1 MKKNNVRFAH
11 VLCYFISLYSIVLIF
26 TMNVKSDSYKTHW
39 NILGFYDQWKRKSD
53 LNMSHGEMSDFV
65 SFALFEFTLVIKRRN
80 SDFVE
85 SLKYIL
91 IKKDMLPGLN
101 MSHGKMFDS
110 VSFPLLWFTL
120 VIKLRNFH
128 FKGAENTLIFLIKKL
143 CQVWLCPVK

>member
-1 MKKNNVRFAH
+1 
-11 VLCYFISLYSIVLIF
+11 
-26 TMNVKSDSYKTHW
+26 
-39 NILGFYDQWKRKSD
+39 
-53 LNMSHGEMSDFV
+53 MSHGEMSDFV
-65 SFALFEFTLVIKRRN
+65 SFALFEFTLVIKWRN

-128 FKGAENTLIFLIKKL
+128 FKGDENTLIFLIKKL
-143 CQVWLCPVK
+143 CQI